1 MAYVLTKNNEKMAL
15 YSLPNMDG
23 YSFSPRKNKTI
34 ISVNKVVVVNPV
46 LVDNIL
52 SIKFNE
58 KFRALLQM
66 AQYVLNSDTDDTSGI
81 AIALDEVSMLK
92 GILLNRYQHFLSKEK
107 EELFLQKLRIIE
119 NQLRSKEA
127 AMRMNYYQIM
137 EEEQSKGKSR

>member
-1 MAYVLTKNNEKMAL
+1 MAYVLTKNNETMAL
-15 YSLPNMDG
+15 YSLPSMDG

-81 AIALDEVSMLK
+81 AIALDEVAMLK

-119 NQLRSKEA
+119 NQLRSKEV
-127 AMRMNYYQIM
+127 AMRTNYYQIM